1 MGGASFKVDEFA
13 FTTTQSSNEYSY
25 TFNGTPA
32 NMLVIYSFNIDSA
45 GNGYFGNICTI
56 PWKHVYEKAVNSSGY
71 GDVQFNGTYYVG
83 GKLSSY
89 TVRINRNSGT
99 LTILL
104 ANTASCY
111 AQLLY
116 T

>member
-1 MGGASFKVDEFA
+1 
-13 FTTTQSSNEYSY
+13 
-25 TFNGTPA
+25 
-32 NMLVIYSFNIDSA
+32 MLVIYSFNIDSA

-71 GDVQFNGTYYVG
+71 GDVQFSGTYYVG
-83 GKLSSY
+83 DKLSSY